1 MTDKFAI
8 ELAELRAEINN
19 KFSSEVAKCESLKGP
34 TKEKT
39 LNLLKSK
46 KELQIKEKT
55 EALKKLQKEKKYV
68 IINSYK
74 EKIKALTKTERV
86 SELTNKIKSA
96 IAPIVAPPNPNP
108 NPNPPPSKIS
118 MSPRITSSSYLG
130 YGSRSTLCKFIL
142 LIL

>member
-74 EKIKALTKTERV
+74 EKIKALTKTEKV

-96 IAPIVAPPNPNP
+96 IAPIVAPPRT
-108 NPNPPPSKIS
+108 S
-118 MSPRITSSSYLG
+118 MSPRITSNYLG
-130 YGSRSTLCKFIL
+130 HGSRSTLCK
-142 LIL
+142 LILVIL